1 MFKAQGKEPALT
13 GWVTWKHPHKLP
25 SQGTCSSFI
34 LSVALKPHGLKELK
48 LGEPRGEQV
57 KYSRGLLCPSGA
69 QWPWPPANKLPRMLP
84 PSRAPAQ
91 PPRKGGCVISK
102 RANGWGIQHFPLHDL
117 PRFSAQAVGR
127 RMPGGQAGPCSPPQ
141 PVLAGGLH
149 ELPAV
154 KV

>member
-117 PRFSAQAVGR
+117 PRFLHRLSDAECQVAR
-127 RMPGGQAGPCSPPQ
+127 RAHAAPHS
-141 PVLAGGLH
+141 LS
-149 ELPAV
+149 LPAGYTSSLQ
-154 KV
+154 